1 MLLTY
6 TTDSDTLNL
15 DDIRQAANLFL
26 QDYSLDTAPQLEIA
40 VHFVSDQ
47 KNLSCVKEG
56 NSCTITC
63 REPAHFFKAFNMVLH
78 HLEEDFHV
86 EETPNFTKNGF
97 MLDCSRNAAA
107 SVPAVK
113 RLIHMLA
120 RAGMNQLLLYTEDT
134 YEVPGLPYFGAYRGR
149 YTKEELRELD
159 AYAHNFGIELV
170 PCIQTLAHL
179 RNYLKWPQAEPLKD
193 SADIL
198 KVGSPQVYD
207 FIRQLLTSLKDCFQT
222 RNIHIGMDEAVFLGL

>member
-6 TTDSDTLNL
+6 TTNSDTLNL
-15 DDIRQAANLFL
+15 DDIRQTANLFL
-26 QDYSLDTAPQLEIA
+26 QDYSIDTAPQLEIA

-86 EETPNFTKNGF
+86 EETPNFAKNGF
-97 MLDCSRNAAA
+97 MLDCSRNAVA

-113 RLIHMLA
+113 KLICW
-120 RAGMNQLLLYTEDT
+120 Q
-134 YEVPGLPYFGAYRGR
+134 
-149 YTKEELRELD
+149 
-159 AYAHNFGIELV
+159 ELV
-170 PCIQTLAHL
+170 
-179 RNYLKWPQAEPLKD
+179 
-193 SADIL
+193 
-198 KVGSPQVYD
+198 
-207 FIRQLLTSLKDCFQT
+207 
-222 RNIHIGMDEAVFLGL
+222 

>member
-107 SVPAVK
+107 SVLAVK

-120 RAGMNQLLLYTEDT
+120 RAGMNQSLY
-134 YEVPGLPYFGAYRGR
+134 RR
-149 YTKEELRELD
+149 
-159 AYAHNFGIELV
+159 
-170 PCIQTLAHL
+170 HL
-179 RNYLKWPQAEPLKD
+179 RSSRSPLFRRLPGTLYKRRTPGTGC
-193 SADIL
+193 L
-198 KVGSPQVYD
+198 CP
-207 FIRQLLTSLKDCFQT
+207 
-222 RNIHIGMDEAVFLGL
+222 

>member
-78 HLEEDFHV
+78 HRKQDFQV
-86 EETPNFTKNGF
+86 ELKTKLTTNGF
-97 MLDCSRNAAA
+97 MLD
-107 SVPAVK
+107 
-113 RLIHMLA
+113 
-120 RAGMNQLLLYTEDT
+120 
-134 YEVPGLPYFGAYRGR
+134 
-149 YTKEELRELD
+149 
-159 AYAHNFGIELV
+159 
-170 PCIQTLAHL
+170 
-179 RNYLKWPQAEPLKD
+179 
-193 SADIL
+193 
-198 KVGSPQVYD
+198 
-207 FIRQLLTSLKDCFQT
+207 
-222 RNIHIGMDEAVFLGL
+222 